1 KRARERLRLHAA
13 GRALEHLLPPR
24 QVHAVRIDDEARA
37 VRQADDGD
45 VEPFRQQILA
55 LLVQLPEHRAA
66 DVADAHHCQRAPLP
80 GLAISNRKSCSI
92 SAPPRSP
99 SAVRTP
105 KRILCSDDACE
116 IRITLTRRCASAR
129 KRRSATPGT
138 PTIPGPRSVSSAR
151 SPTDVIPFASFPSS
165 SPRLEMTVPGAD
177 GLNVFLMSIGI
188 CFATAG
194 AIVDECRTRAPK
206 YDSSIA
212 SS

>member
-1 KRARERLRLHAA
+1 MPEPTTAMVARPIMSSMSSISRR
-13 GRALEHLLPPR
+13 
-24 QVHAVRIDDEARA
+24 
-37 VRQADDGD
+37 
-45 VEPFRQQILA
+45 
-55 LLVQLPEHRAA
+55 
-66 DVADAHHCQRAPLP
+66 
-80 GLAISNRKSCSI
+80 AIS
-92 SAPPRSP
+92 SANAARSA
-99 SAVRTP
+99 STARGASVSGTV
-105 KRILCSDDACE
+105 KQIECSDDACE

-177 GLNVFLMSIGI
+177 GLNVFLMTIGI